1 MDADGS
7 AEGDHLFRHIP
18 LSATSSAT
26 TSTFKDSDFLIP
38 GTLVAF
44 TSGLPLCT
52 TMRGKL
58 LPRNYSGHRY
68 WVAAGGLTGRAPTVA
83 CDNVRARFPQLFAH
97 LPAADCSFG
106 VLRDRRAT
114 CRRVSVLAAPNRAAI
129 DSNAGVVPFQGSWST
144 SSKSS
149 ISVRSVASFGKS
161 IALSQSQQS
170 VSARALALAA
180 FTRHSRQS
188 LGMDSSQRQ
197 II

>member
-1 MDADGS
+1 MPFYTSPLILLHGLLKGFLCQK
-7 AEGDHLFRHIP
+7 EIWIP
-18 LSATSSAT
+18 
-26 TSTFKDSDFLIP
+26 DSWH
-38 GTLVAF
+38 VAF

-68 WVAAGGLTGRAPTVA
+68 RVVAGGLTGRVPTVA

-106 VLRDRRAT
+106 VLRNRRAT
-114 CRRVSVLAAPNRAAI
+114 CRRVSVLAASNRAAI
-129 DSNAGVVPFQGSWST
+129 DSNAGVAPFQRSWSH
-144 SSKSS
+144 
-149 ISVRSVASFGKS
+149 IIEEFNMRSVASFRKS

-180 FTRHSRQS
+180 FTHHSRQS
-188 LGMDSSQRQ
+188 LGIDSR
-197 II
+197 

>member
-68 WVAAGGLTGRAPTVA
+68 GVAAGGLTGRAPTVA

-106 VLRDRRAT
+106 VLRDR
-114 CRRVSVLAAPNRAAI
+114 
-129 DSNAGVVPFQGSWST
+129 
-144 SSKSS
+144 
-149 ISVRSVASFGKS
+149 
-161 IALSQSQQS
+161 
-170 VSARALALAA
+170 
-180 FTRHSRQS
+180 
-188 LGMDSSQRQ
+188 
-197 II
+197 

>member
-1 MDADGS
+1 MPLYTS
-7 AEGDHLFRHIP
+7 PRPSEGFLCQKEIWIP
-18 LSATSSAT
+18 
-26 TSTFKDSDFLIP
+26 DSWH
-38 GTLVAF
+38 VAF

-68 WVAAGGLTGRAPTVA
+68 RVVAGGLTGRVPTVA

-114 CRRVSVLAAPNRAAI
+114 CRRVSVLAASNRAAI
-129 DSNAGVVPFQGSWST
+129 DSNAGVAPFQRCWST

-149 ISVRSVASFGKS
+149 ISVRSMASFRKS
-161 IALSQSQQS
+161 MALSQSQQS

-188 LGMDSSQRQ
+188 LGIDSR
-197 II
+197 

>member
-26 TSTFKDSDFLIP
+26 TSTFKDSDYLIP

-68 WVAAGGLTGRAPTVA
+68 GVAAGGLTGHAPTVA
-83 CDNVRARFPQLFAH
+83 PETNTPSFSGAIGMGTITR
-97 LPAADCSFG
+97 CSG
-106 VLRDRRAT
+106 K
-114 CRRVSVLAAPNRAAI
+114 
-129 DSNAGVVPFQGSWST
+129 DSNAV
-144 SSKSS
+144 
-149 ISVRSVASFGKS
+149 SFTVG
-161 IALSQSQQS
+161 
-170 VSARALALAA
+170 
-180 FTRHSRQS
+180 
-188 LGMDSSQRQ
+188 GP
-197 II
+197 

>member
-1 MDADGS
+1 MFADPAQS
-7 AEGDHLFRHIP
+7 FWIL
-18 LSATSSAT
+18 
-26 TSTFKDSDFLIP
+26 
-38 GTLVAF
+38 
-44 TSGLPLCT
+44 
-52 TMRGKL
+52 L
-58 LPRNYSGHRY
+58 LPFTKFRAAVFGCLQRGHCGY
-68 WVAAGGLTGRAPTVA
+68 EKTG
-83 CDNVRARFPQLFAH
+83 RARFPQLFAH

-129 DSNAGVVPFQGSWST
+129 DSNAGVAPFQRSWST

-188 LGMDSSQRQ
+188 LGMDSR
-197 II
+197 

>member
-1 MDADGS
+1 MGIYIYRNRVVNVY
-7 AEGDHLFRHIP
+7 FRRASFVKRKSGFP
-18 LSATSSAT
+18 
-26 TSTFKDSDFLIP
+26 DFWH
-38 GTLVAF
+38 VAF
-44 TSGLPLCT
+44 TTGLPLCT
-52 TMRGKL
+52 AMCGKL

-68 WVAAGGLTGRAPTVA
+68 GVAAGGLTGRAPTVA

-97 LPAADCSFG
+97 LRAADCSFG
-106 VLRDRRAT
+106 VLRDQRAT
-114 CRRVSVLAAPNRAAI
+114 CRRVSVLAASNRAAI
-129 DSNAGVVPFQGSWST
+129 DSNAGVAPFQRSWST

-188 LGMDSSQRQ
+188 LGIDSR
-197 II
+197 